1 MKKIMVLMVLT
12 LVVTAAHVF
21 AGGGSESR
29 AAAEDRSL
37 IVYTNSG
44 SDGRGDWLTEVAA
57 EAGFDVTVVHM
68 TGGDLANRI
77 IAERN
82 AQIADVVWGL
92 NALEYERIK
101 TYDLLLQYTPSW
113 ASEVDMVLGDPEG
126 YYHPIVVQPLML
138 AYNRDFISPA
148 DAPRDW
154 TELGSRFP
162 GQYNIFGLGSGTSR
176 SILSSILVRY
186 ADPNGE
192 LGVSQAGWDA
202 VENYLQNA
210 HYIQSG
216 EDYWASVVNGTR
228 PMTMIWGSGL
238 LLNQR
243 NLNQTFEIM
252 QPEVGHPF
260 VVEQLAIFRNSNK
273 TAVAQEFV
281 DWMGSADIQAR
292 FAQEFGTT
300 PAHPV
305 ALQASPQEV
314 RDLMGNVR
322 PQSIDWQQVSLR
334 LADWVEKAEL
344 EFVP

>member
-1 MKKIMVLMVLT
+1 MKKNLL
-12 LVVTAAHVF
+12 LVVLALVVLGVQVF
-21 AGGGSESR
+21 AGGGGQ
-29 AAAEDRSL
+29 AQAQDRSL

-44 SDGRGDWLTEVAA
+44 SDGRGDWLTEIAK
-57 EAGFDVTVVHM
+57 EAGFDITVVHM

-101 TYDLLLQYTPSW
+101 TYDLLLQFTPSW

-126 YYHPIVVQPLML
+126 YYYPIVVQPLML
-138 AYNRDFISPA
+138 AYNPEFITPA
-148 DAPRDW
+148 NAPRDW
-154 TELGSRFP
+154 TELGTRFP

-176 SILSSILVRY
+176 SILASILVRFS
-186 ADPNGE
+186 DPNGVH
-192 LGVSQAGWDA
+192 GVSQAGWDA
-202 VENYLQNA
+202 VETYLQNA
-210 HYIQSG
+210 HFIQSG
-216 EDYWASVVNGTR
+216 EDYWTSVVNGTR

-243 NLNQTFEIM
+243 NLGQTFEIM

-260 VVEQLAIFRNSNK
+260 VVEQLAIFRNSRK
-273 TAVAQEFV
+273 TDEAKRFV

-300 PAHPV
+300 PAHPR
-305 ALQASPQEV
+305 ALAASPQEV
-314 RDLMGNVR
+314 RDLMARVR
-322 PQSIDWQQVSLR
+322 PQNINWQEVSLR